1 MEKSVDMASRF
12 GSFMATLSPW
22 VREKVLAQAQTFRY
36 LEGETI
42 FREGDPSLYLYL
54 VRTGHVAIEIHVP
67 SRGRVTVL
75 TVGPGDLFSWS
86 ALGEV

>member
-1 MEKSVDMASRF
+1 MDKPVEIASWF
-12 GSFMATLSPW
+12 GSFMATLSPRL
-22 VREKVLAQAQTFRY
+22 REKVLAHARTFRY

-54 VRTGHVAIEIHVP
+54 VRTGHVAIEIRVP
-67 SRGRVTVL
+67 SKGRL
-75 TVGPGDLFSWS
+75 NIREVGPGDLFSWS